1 MPARV
6 LIPSQALHHRVA
18 RLAGEVSAAHPNGV
32 VMVALLKGS
41 VVFLADL
48 VRAMNTAV
56 AVDFLALS
64 PYAEGGGRARL
75 LKDLEI
81 DVAGHPVVLVQ
92 DVVDTGL
99 TLAWLLGDLRRRGPR
114 SVDVCALVDRR
125 ARRLVPVTLRWVGFD
140 VGEQFVVGYGLDH
153 RGRYRNLDLLAAGD
167 AAALRDD
174 PDAHLVELYG
184 NR

>member
-1 MPARV
+1 MTARV
-6 LIPSQALHHRVA
+6 IAGAEALHRQVA
-18 RLAGEVSAAHPNGV
+18 QLGAQVSAAHPDGV
-32 VMVALLKGS
+32 VLVAVLTGS

-48 VRAMNTAV
+48 VRAMSTAV
-56 AVDFLALS
+56 TVDFLALS
-64 PYAEGGGRARL
+64 PYSEGAGRARL
-75 LKDLEI
+75 LKDLDV

-99 TLAWLLGDLRRRGPR
+99 TLAWLLGELHRRQAS

-140 VGEQFVVGYGLDH
+140 VGSQFVVGYGLDH

-167 AAALRDD
+167 ASALRAD
-174 PDAHLVELYG
+174 PDAHVNELYG
-184 NR
+184 RR

>member
-1 MPARV
+1 MPATVLVPSEALHRQVGRLGRDVSVAYPQGVV
-6 LIPSQALHHRVA
+6 LI
-18 RLAGEVSAAHPNGV
+18 
-32 VMVALLKGS
+32 ALLKGS

-48 VRAMNTAV
+48 VRAMSTDV
-56 AVDFLALS
+56 VVDFLALS

-75 LKDLEI
+75 LKDLDV
-81 DVAGHPVVLVQ
+81 DVAGQPVVLVQ

-99 TLAWLLGDLRRRGPR
+99 TLAWTLAELARRGPR

-140 VGEQFVVGYGLDH
+140 VGERFVVGYGLDY

-167 AAALRDD
+167 PGALRAD
-174 PDAHLVELYG
+174 PDAHLAELYG
-184 NR
+184 AR